1 MKKNKKKNH
10 GQEEIKKCS
19 NCFKSRHIVFSFA
32 YLTYKKDFG
41 KREAEVFFNRMIE
54 LSNVNYLTL
63 RKLQKSVG
71 FEEERLEMKKEIPSE
86 FEEDIEIFDGKY
98 TVIRLYKNNIPTPGR
113 IIGKLVNKVFYIFYI
128 DVKGELYKH

>member
-1 MKKNKKKNH
+1 
-10 GQEEIKKCS
+10 
-19 NCFKSRHIVFSFA
+19 
-32 YLTYKKDFG
+32 
-41 KREAEVFFNRMIE
+41 MIE

-71 FEEERLEMKKEIPSE
+71 FEEERLEIKKEIPSE